1 MTGAGR
7 SESEAAAV
15 SAWLDGGPAPE
26 RAVVKAAVKES
37 LAALAADAP
46 GRTVEVRVPP
56 FGAVQCVA
64 GPRHTRGTP
73 PNVVETD
80 ARTWLALATGRLDW
94 ATAVADGAVVASGAR
109 AAETARHLPLAQT
122 KLDQS

>member
-1 MTGAGR
+1 VLR
-7 SESEAAAV
+7 
-15 SAWLDGGPAPE
+15 
-26 RAVVKAAVKES
+26 AAVKES
-37 LAALAADAP
+37 LTALAAVAP

-56 FGAVQCVA
+56 FGAAQCIA

-94 ATAVADGAVVASGAR
+94 AAAVTSGALVASGNR
-109 AAETARHLPLAQT
+109 APEVAGHLPLAG
-122 KLDQS
+122 